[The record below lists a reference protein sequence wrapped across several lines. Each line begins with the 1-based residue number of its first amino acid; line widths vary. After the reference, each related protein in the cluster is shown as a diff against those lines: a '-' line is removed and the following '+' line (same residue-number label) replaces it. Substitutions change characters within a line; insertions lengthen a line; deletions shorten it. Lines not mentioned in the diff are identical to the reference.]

1 MVLDVVET
9 KDEVTVLRKLKFRP
23 CCWWKNPF
31 QIKVSLKRE
40 TSSTSIIYFF
50 GFWIFTSRLWSWT
63 GSVASTR
70 GPRRQTKA
78 NLDIPQRKPEGGRGS
93 AYGSLVTLSSEPFN
107 GASVRH
113 VVLFGRRTLSSEFY
127 FLWETEKTKTIAD
140 LLAKPKC

>member
-1 MVLDVVET
+1 ME
-9 KDEVTVLRKLKFRP
+9 E
-23 CCWWKNPF
+23 
-31 QIKVSLKRE
+31 
-40 TSSTSIIYFF
+40 SISDKSFPEERNIFNF
-50 GFWIFTSRLWSWT
+50 NDLFFWIFTSRLWSWT

-78 NLDIPQRKPEGGRGS
+78 NLDIHQRKPEGGS